1 MFMVELI
8 LFVALGV
15 GILVAFEVR
24 ARKQTKDEANPTAE
38 GDLTANAESGPSGEA
53 GLSATGGPLDGCC
66 GAHLVCER
74 ETLLQTNAEI
84 VYYDDEELDSLAG
97 IAPEEYTPEQHDAI
111 ADVFHTLQE
120 KDVPGWC
127 RSLQL
132 RHIDLPLDLREEALL
147 IVRERR
153 SKSI

>member
-1 MFMVELI
+1 MVELI
-8 LFVALGV
+8 LFVALGL
-15 GILVAFEVR
+15 GILIAFELR
-24 ARKQTKDEANPTAE
+24 ARKHPSGEVNPTAE
-38 GDLTANAESGPSGEA
+38 GGPTAQRSYSDSGPS
-53 GLSATGGPLDGCC
+53 DGCC

-84 VYYDDEELDSLAG
+84 IYYDDEELDSLAG
-97 IAPEEYTPEQHDAI
+97 IAPEEYTPAQHDAI

-153 SKSI
+153 SKK